1 MSNDSKSGSP
11 PSGIFSRSRELLSLA
26 SKLGQKEL
34 GARVNKLISETPQL
48 KQLQIQMDQAQ
59 ELVKSLSHLRG
70 AAMKAGQ
77 MLSMEARDYLP
88 PEVIEILGKLQD
100 SSETMGKEQVLS
112 ILNEELGND
121 IVSSLDNFIPTPFAS
136 ASIGQVHKVRY
147 KDQAAALK
155 VQYPGVASSLRS
167 DIYMLKKLSGTFIK
181 MTGKDIK
188 IDTLFDELASILE
201 QEVDYIQ
208 EAMNMQKYREI
219 LSPDSRFIV
228 PQPIEDLTNGRVLGM
243 TFENGMK
250 VDDWIKSN
258 PSQEER
264 NEIGK
269 AFLDLYVIEFFE
281 NGFVQTDPN
290 FGNFLIRKNSD
301 FQAKGIPETQI
312 VVLDFGAMKSFS
324 KEFITDYRKL
334 LKAIRESQED
344 ELFQLFVNMKMMDPR
359 ESKECQQ
366 AFAAM
371 LRASLAPFEDERQP
385 FDFSSSEY
393 SKEVRDLSTA
403 FTKKIKYSAPPHQ
416 ILFLH
421 RKLSGLFRLLQ
432 SMKVKIPLQDYWEN
446 FVQV

>member
-1 MSNDSKSGSP
+1 MGNDTKSGAP
-11 PSGIFSRSRELLSLA
+11 PSGIFSRSKELLSLA
-26 SKLGQKEL
+26 TKLGQKEF
-34 GARVNKLISETPQL
+34 GSRVNKLVSETPQL
-48 KQLQIQMDQAQ
+48 KNLQIQMDQAQ

-88 PEVIEILGKLQD
+88 PEVIEILAKLQD
-100 SSETMGKEQVLS
+100 SSETMGKDEVLGV
-112 ILNEELGND
+112 LNEELGSS
-121 IVSSLDNFIPTPFAS
+121 IVSSFDNFIPTPFAS

-147 KDQAAALK
+147 NDQSAALK

-181 MTGKDIK
+181 VTGKDIK
-188 IDTLFDELASILE
+188 IDTLFDELATILE

-219 LSPDSRFIV
+219 LSDDPRFVV
-228 PQPIEDLTNGRVLGM
+228 PQPIEDLTNARVLGM
-243 TFENGMK
+243 TFEPGMK
-250 VDDWIKSN
+250 VDDWINTN
-258 PSQEER
+258 PTQEQR
-264 NEIGK
+264 NEVGR

-290 FGNFLIRKNSD
+290 FGNFLIRKNVD
-301 FQAKGIPETQI
+301 FEDKGIPEIQI

-324 KEFITDYRKL
+324 KEFIVDYKKL
-334 LKAIRESQED
+334 LKAIRDDKEE
-344 ELFQLFVNMKMMDPR
+344 ELFQRFVDMEMMDPR
-359 ESKECQQ
+359 ESKECQE

-371 LRASLAPFEDERQP
+371 LRASLIPFEDERQP

-403 FTKKIKYSAPPHQ
+403 FTKNIKYSAPPHQ

-432 SMKVKIPLQDYWEN
+432 SMKVKIPLQSYWEN